1 MARKLKSDKVLF
13 TATLL
18 LVCISVVMVYSASA
32 VMAME
37 QKQAPYYYL
46 FKQAAWA
53 LLGLVFRPDRH
64 AHRLPQLPAA
74 DGHLDDARGRRAW
87 RSWPCSS
94 GGRSTAPRAGSLLG
108 SLGVQ
113 PSELAKIAVIFCT
126 AALLERRM
134 DRIDEVGYSLLPIG
148 VTVGIIV
155 ALILVEPDLGT
166 AVTVL
171 MIAAVMVF
179 AAGLNY
185 TLLRRPA
192 PDRRCPAAYLVIAT
206 SEYRMKRVRA
216 FLDPYSDPLG
226 DGYQMIQSMIAVG
239 TGGVTGR
246 GLMDGLQ
253 KLFYLPEPHNDFIF
267 SVIAEE
273 LGLIGSTV
281 VVACFCVIT
290 WRGLRT
296 AMRAPDRFGTF
307 VAIGL
312 TTMIAFQAFF
322 NISVVLGLL
331 PTKGIPLPF
340 VSAGGSSLLINM
352 IGMAVLLNVSQHAS
366 PAQVSRRVHVTIR
379 CMRPLRI
386 RHRRRR
392 NRRPSLSRDCRRAG
406 SPAAAVRTRS

>member
-1 MARKLKSDKVLF
+1 MARKLTSDKWLF

-37 QKQAPYYYL
+37 QHHAPYYYL

-53 LLGLVFRPDRH
+53 LLGLVFVPIVMRIDYRNYRQPTVIWTMLGVVAAGLVAVLFGRPVNGASRW
-64 AHRLPQLPAA
+64 L
-74 DGHLDDARGRRAW
+74 
-87 RSWPCSS
+87 
-94 GGRSTAPRAGSLLG
+94 LLG
-108 SLGVQ
+108 PLGVQ

-134 DRIDEVGYSLLPIG
+134 DRIDEIGYSLVPIG
-148 VTVGIIV
+148 ITVGVIV
-155 ALILVEPDLGT
+155 ALILLEPDLGT

-171 MIAAVMVF
+171 MIAAAMVF

-185 TLLRRPA
+185 TYLLGLVLTA
-192 PDRRCPAAYLVIAT
+192 TPAAYLVIAT
-206 SEYRMKRVRA
+206 SDYRMKRVTA

-239 TGGVTGR
+239 TGGITGR

-267 SVIAEE
+267 SVIGEE
-273 LGLIGSTV
+273 LGLIGATV

-296 AMRAPDRFGTF
+296 AMRAPDRFGSF

-366 PAQVSRRVHVTIR
+366 TTGVVTAAMPPA
-379 CMRPLRI
+379 
-386 RHRRRR
+386 
-392 NRRPSLSRDCRRAG
+392 NA
-406 SPAAAVRTRS
+406 